1 VTDAVQFAGYEPR
14 AAAAEQRCV
23 EEHQSLLLMHTQ
35 RARQLDAYPA
45 LSQAALLDR
54 ALDLLGVE
62 GGCDPDEPPG
72 DSETRHD
79 QDPRG

>member
-1 VTDAVQFAGYEPR
+1 
-14 AAAAEQRCV
+14 
-23 EEHQSLLLMHTQ
+23 MHTQ

-79 QDPRG
+79 QDPCG